1 MKYTKRVAEKTFRR
15 LLKAF
20 PIVGITGPRQ
30 SVKSTLLKH
39 LLKDYTYVTFDDIRK
54 VQLFEEDPIG
64 FIERYKHKVIFD
76 EVQLVPAIFATIK
89 MVVDQDRHNYGNFV
103 LTGSS

>member
-54 VQLFEEDPIG
+54 VQLLKKIPSDLLKDTNIKSFLT
-64 FIERYKHKVIFD
+64 RYNLFLLSL
-76 EVQLVPAIFATIK
+76 QLSK
-89 MVVDQDRHNYGNFV
+89 W
-103 LTGSS
+103 L